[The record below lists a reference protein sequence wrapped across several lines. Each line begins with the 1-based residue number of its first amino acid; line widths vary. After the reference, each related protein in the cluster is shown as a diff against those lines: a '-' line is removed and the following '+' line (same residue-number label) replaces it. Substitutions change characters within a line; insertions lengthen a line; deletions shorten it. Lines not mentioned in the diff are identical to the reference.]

1 MKTAT
6 SIVVFAQFIAVASV
20 ALFGMDSPSA
30 KVNPPN
36 GAQTGY
42 RWTSVGP
49 SPPAIPA
56 AIASHP
62 ASHTIYIGSIGGG
75 LLKSTNGGA
84 AFNALSSLPTNEVMS
99 MVMDPT
105 NSNIIYSSFTGVSK
119 TIDGGATWQSAS
131 NGLGQTQVFSL
142 AINPFNPNVIFAGST
157 GDGAFKSV
165 DGGNTWTSVSIDST
179 VYGLMVDP
187 DDGNIVYAGSN
198 GDGVYKSTDGGNSF
212 ARVGS
217 PAVGVVLSIVKSGSK
232 LYAATAG
239 GGISVSGDGGVTWG
253 NAGIPRSMAL
263 MLSVDSE
270 GSVYAGTN
278 FHGAFVLPA
287 HKEAK
292 WHRLAWE
299 QLKTC
304 ACQQGHALAVDP
316 ADSNHV
322 FFTTNAR

>member
-84 AFNALSSLPTNEVMS
+84 TFNALSSLPTNEVMS
-99 MVMDPT
+99 MVMDPGNPNVVYAGGFKTTDGGATWVAQSDGGGFAMVMDPT

-119 TIDGGATWQSAS
+119 TIDRGATWQSAS

-157 GDGAFKSV
+157 GDGEYYVDRKS
-165 DGGNTWTSVSIDST
+165 
-179 VYGLMVDP
+179 
-187 DDGNIVYAGSN
+187 
-198 GDGVYKSTDGGNSF
+198 
-212 ARVGS
+212 
-217 PAVGVVLSIVKSGSK
+217 
-232 LYAATAG
+232 
-239 GGISVSGDGGVTWG
+239 
-253 NAGIPRSMAL
+253 
-263 MLSVDSE
+263 
-270 GSVYAGTN
+270 
-278 FHGAFVLPA
+278 
-287 HKEAK
+287 
-292 WHRLAWE
+292 
-299 QLKTC
+299 
-304 ACQQGHALAVDP
+304 
-316 ADSNHV
+316 
-322 FFTTNAR
+322 